1 MLRLGVLA
9 LLLAAGSV
17 FVAAQGHSAARASIE
32 HTCGLTD
39 RQFIENYEVQMEAVG
54 MYGNDYLSGNAKA
67 SDLISASQ
75 DAARSVRSSAPF
87 DPSLQLVKRL
97 APGMFYAYAEAVRTR
112 SRGGNPN
119 RQMYTAYIVSERVRD
134 VLREAQP
141 GLTAA
146 GCDISN
152 ML

>member
-39 RQFIENYEVQMEAVG
+39 RQFIENYEVQIESVG

-67 SDLISASQ
+67 SDLISAAQ
-75 DAARSVRSSAPF
+75 DAARIVHSSAPF

-112 SRGGNPN
+112 DRGGNPN
-119 RQMYTAYIVSERVRD
+119 KEMYTAFVVGERVHD